1 MEDKHLLQLV
11 GAISLFTTKQ
21 GGEATSFSA
30 AGPRTTSSLP
40 AVQVCAL
47 YLQLAVQ
54 VCPTVCPL
62 FTTEGTLQPWSGV
75 SLCIKDRQASAIL
88 LAVSRTLSQ

>member
-1 MEDKHLLQLV
+1 
-11 GAISLFTTKQ
+11 LFTTNQ
-21 GGEATSFSA
+21 GGEATSISA
-30 AGPRTTSSLP
+30 AGHVPTSSLP
-40 AVQVCAL
+40 AVQGRAL

-54 VCPTVCPL
+54 VCPVVCPL

-75 SLCIKDRQASAIL
+75 SLCIEDRQASAIL